1 MRQVKVFDTEEEVS
15 ESEDEHETACR
26 LEAVD
31 HEENFEEDEELLGL
45 STKLVIAIPTPNV
58 EQSYN
63 HQMYMSICIYVYMYV
78 YVCKCKCIHLYKIL
92 YIYI

>member
-31 HEENFEEDEELLGL
+31 HEENYEDDDELLGFN
-45 STKLVIAIPTPNV
+45 TIKCIDR
-58 EQSYN
+58 
-63 HQMYMSICIYVYMYV
+63 SIDMYV
-78 YVCKCKCIHLYKIL
+78 YLDINQ
-92 YIYI
+92 